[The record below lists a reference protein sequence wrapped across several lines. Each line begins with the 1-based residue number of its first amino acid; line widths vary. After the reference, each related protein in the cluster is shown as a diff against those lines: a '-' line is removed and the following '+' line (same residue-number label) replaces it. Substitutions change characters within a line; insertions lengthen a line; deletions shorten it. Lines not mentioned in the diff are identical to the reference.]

1 VDVVEMGDDE
11 IEQLKALYAPLRRF
25 AGIIAPVGT
34 APDDLVQE
42 VFTRVVERGGLA
54 GIDSPIRYLR
64 RALVNLVSNERR
76 RSAASQRAFTRHGVS
91 AATRDPNYP
100 SDLAELLRIEPRAR
114 LLTYLVDVEG
124 ASIAEAADLAGCTQ
138 GAARMQLSR
147 ARRQLRALL
156 EENDADTA

>member
-1 VDVVEMGDDE
+1 MGEDD

-25 AGIIAPVGT
+25 AGIIAPAGV

-42 VFTRVVERGGLA
+42 VFTRVVERGGFA
-54 GIDSPIRYLR
+54 GVDNPVRYLR

-76 RSAASQRAFTRHGVS
+76 HFQASQRAFSRHGLTADERAPV
-91 AATRDPNYP
+91 YP
-100 SDLAELLRIEPRAR
+100 SDLAELMRIDPRAR

-147 ARRQLRALL
+147 TRRQLRNLL
-156 EENDADTA
+156 EEHDAHTA

>member
-1 VDVVEMGDDE
+1 MGDDE
-11 IEQLKALYAPLRRF
+11 IEELKALYAPLRRF
-25 AGIIAPVGT
+25 AGIIAPVGV

-42 VFTRVVERGGLA
+42 VFTRVIERGGLA
-54 GIDSPIRYLR
+54 GIDSPVHYLR

-76 RSAASQRAFTRHGVS
+76 RAAASQRAFARVGITADLPTAS
-91 AATRDPNYP
+91 YP

-124 ASIAEAADLAGCTQ
+124 ASIAEAAQLAGCTQ

-147 ARRQLRALL
+147 ARRQLRTLL
-156 EENDADTA
+156 EENDAHTA